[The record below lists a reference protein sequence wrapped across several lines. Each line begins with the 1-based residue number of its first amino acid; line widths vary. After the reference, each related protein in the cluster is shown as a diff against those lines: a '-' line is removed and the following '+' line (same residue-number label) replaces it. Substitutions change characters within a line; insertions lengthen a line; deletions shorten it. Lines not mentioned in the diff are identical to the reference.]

1 MNACADKE
9 LLLHGLLDGE
19 LDAANTLT
27 CEAHLTECAA
37 CAAEFGRLQVLRSK
51 LRTPGVPFEAPA
63 ALRARIDAVVGAE
76 RVRSVGVST
85 SRAADEAH
93 GVGASGAQETG
104 GVSGRRGVSVGTVS
118 GADGAAGVSTSGAHE
133 TGGVSGHRGV
143 SVGTA
148 SGADGAAGVSG
159 ATLRSNKGD
168 SVTAEVRQVAAPM
181 GDDGPVGV
189 APASDRRH
197 EVASASNGPDG
208 VKAAFDERHEVA
220 SASNWPVG
228 VERASNGRHKAP
240 PAASES
246 SRSGATRRRK
256 TFVAWAWGGS
266 VAALAAA
273 LAFVLFIHLPRLGVA
288 DELVAGHVRSL
299 LASHLVDIAT
309 SDRHVVK
316 PWFAGKVDFSPPV
329 LELADRG
336 FPLVGGRLDYIQ
348 GRVVAAIVYRRR
360 QHIIN
365 VFVWPAGTRQAVPA
379 SWRHD
384 GYNVAGWSQRG
395 LEFWAVSDVD
405 PADLQLLRAA
415 FAEQTSQ

>member
-27 CEAHLTECAA
+27 CEAHLNECAA
-37 CAAEFGRLQVLRSK
+37 CAAEFSRLQVLRSK

-63 ALRARIDAVVGAE
+63 ALRARIEAAIGAE
-76 RVRSVGVST
+76 RVRGAGEVSDS
-85 SRAADEAH
+85 SRAGEL
-93 GVGASGAQETG
+93 G
-104 GVSGRRGVSVGTVS
+104 GGNEPRDVS
-118 GADGAAGVSTSGAHE
+118 
-133 TGGVSGHRGV
+133 
-143 SVGTA
+143 
-148 SGADGAAGVSG
+148 
-159 ATLRSNKGD
+159 
-168 SVTAEVRQVAAPM
+168 VAAPAPRPIN
-181 GDDGPVGV
+181 GDSATAEGRQGA
-189 APASDRRH
+189 APAGVDGRIGI
-197 EVASASNGPDG
+197 GP
-208 VKAAFDERHEVA
+208 
-220 SASNWPVG
+220 
-228 VERASNGRHKAP
+228 ASNGRHGMGVGLR
-240 PAASES
+240 ETFH
-246 SRSGATRRRK
+246 SGAARRRK

-273 LAFVLFIHLPRLGVA
+273 LAFVVFIQMPRLGVA

-299 LASHLVDIAT
+299 LAAHLVDVAT

-348 GRVVAAIVYRRR
+348 GRVVAAVVYRRR

-365 VFVWPAGTRQAVPA
+365 VFVWPAGTRMVMPA
-379 SWRHD
+379 SSRHD

-415 FAEQTSQ
+415 FAEQTGQ